1 MLIREAFDSDLD
13 AVMAVE
19 RAAFASD
26 EEAGLVA
33 ELLVD
38 PSAKPIVSLLA
49 FDGDIAVGHILFT
62 RAGLVPESP
71 LSASLLAP
79 LAVVPGEQ
87 KKGIG
92 GALIEHG
99 LKILSESGV
108 DLVFVLGHP
117 SYYPRVG
124 FKPAGKQGFDRP
136 YLLQEKTPEA
146 WMVKPLR
153 QGIIGSYSGTV
164 TVADTLNKPEYW

>member
-1 MLIREAFDSDLD
+1 MFIREAFDSDLD

-19 RAAFASD
+19 SAAFGSD

-33 ELLVD
+33 DLLAD
-38 PSAKPIVSLLA
+38 PSAMPYASLLA
-49 FDGDIAVGHILFT
+49 FDGDRAVGHILFT
-62 RAGLVPESP
+62 KANLMPSYP
-71 LSASLLAP
+71 ITISILAP
-79 LAVVPGEQ
+79 LAVIPGEQ

-99 LKILSESGV
+99 LKMLSESGV
-108 DLVFVLGHP
+108 YLVFVLGHP
-117 SYYPRVG
+117 SYYPRFG
-124 FKPAGKQGFDRP
+124 FEPAGRLGFDRP

-146 WMVKPLR
+146 WMVKALR

-164 TVADTLNKPEYW
+164 TVADTLDKPEYW

>member
-1 MLIREAFDSDLD
+1 MIIREAFDSNFD

-19 RAAFASD
+19 RAAFGSD

-38 PSAKPIVSLLA
+38 PSAMPTVSLLA
-49 FDGDIAVGHILFT
+49 LEGDRAVGHILFT
-62 RAGLVPESP
+62 RAGLVPSSS
-71 LSASLLAP
+71 LTASLLAP

-99 LKILSESGV
+99 LRILSESGV

-117 SYYPRVG
+117 GYYPRFG
-124 FKPAGKQGFDRP
+124 FEPAGRLGFDRP
-136 YLLQEKTPEA
+136 YLLQEKTPDA
-146 WMVKPLR
+146 WMVKALSP
-153 QGIIGSYSGTV
+153 GIIGSYSGTV
-164 TVADTLNKPEYW
+164 MVADTLDKPEYW

>member
-1 MLIREAFDSDLD
+1 MIIREANESDYE
-13 AVMAVE
+13 AVLSVE
-19 RAAFASD
+19 RAAFGSD

-33 ELLVD
+33 DLLVD
-38 PSAKPIVSLLA
+38 PSAKSIVSLLA
-49 FDGDIAVGHILFT
+49 FDGDRAVGHILFT
-62 RAGLVPESP
+62 RAGLVPESHVT
-71 LSASLLAP
+71 ASLLAP

-99 LKILSESGV
+99 LKMLSESGV

-117 SYYPRVG
+117 GYYPRFG
-124 FKPAGKQGFDRP
+124 FEPAGRLGLDRP

-146 WMVKPLR
+146 WMVKALR
-153 QGIIGSYSGTV
+153 QGINGSYSGTV
-164 TVADTLNKPEYW
+164 TVADTLDKPEYW

>member
-1 MLIREAFDSDLD
+1 MFIREAFDSDLD
-13 AVMAVE
+13 AVMSVE
-19 RAAFASD
+19 RAAFGSD

-38 PSAKPIVSLLA
+38 PSAMPVVSLLA
-49 FDGDIAVGHILFT
+49 FDGDNAVGHILFT
-62 RAGLVPESP
+62 KAGMVPDSP

-92 GALIEHG
+92 GELIEHG

-117 SYYPRVG
+117 SYYPRFG
-124 FKPAGKQGFDRP
+124 FEPAGRHGFDRP
-136 YLLQEKTPEA
+136 YLLQEKTPDA
-146 WMVKPLR
+146 WMVKALR
-153 QGIIGSYSGTV
+153 QRIIGSYSGTV
-164 TVADTLNKPEYW
+164 TVADTLDKPEYW

>member
-1 MLIREAFDSDLD
+1 MIIRKAFDSDYE
-13 AVMAVE
+13 AVMSVE
-19 RAAFASD
+19 RAAFGSD

-49 FDGDIAVGHILFT
+49 FDGERAVGHILFT
-62 RAGLVPESP
+62 RAGLVPDSP
-71 LSASLLAP
+71 LTVSILAP

-92 GALIEHG
+92 GKLIEHG

-117 SYYPRVG
+117 SYYPRFG
-124 FKPAGKQGFDRP
+124 FETAGRLGFDRP
-136 YLLQEKTPEA
+136 YLLQEKTPDA
-146 WMVKPLR
+146 WMVKALR
-153 QGIIGSYSGTV
+153 QGVIGSYSGTV
-164 TVADTLNKPEYW
+164 TVADSLDKQEYW

>member
-1 MLIREAFDSDLD
+1 MIIREAFDSNFD
-13 AVMAVE
+13 AVMAVK
-19 RAAFASD
+19 RAAFGSD

-33 ELLVD
+33 ELLAD
-38 PSAKPIVSLLA
+38 PSAMPTVSLLA
-49 FDGDIAVGHILFT
+49 LEGDRAVGHILFT
-62 RAGLVPESP
+62 RAGLVPYSS
-71 LSASLLAP
+71 LTASLLAP

-99 LKILSESGV
+99 LRILSESGV

-117 SYYPRVG
+117 GYYPRFG
-124 FKPAGKQGFDRP
+124 FEPAGKLGYDRP

-146 WMVKPLR
+146 WMVKALR
-153 QGIIGSYSGTV
+153 QGIIGKYSGTV
-164 TVADTLNKPEYW
+164 TVADTLYKPEYW